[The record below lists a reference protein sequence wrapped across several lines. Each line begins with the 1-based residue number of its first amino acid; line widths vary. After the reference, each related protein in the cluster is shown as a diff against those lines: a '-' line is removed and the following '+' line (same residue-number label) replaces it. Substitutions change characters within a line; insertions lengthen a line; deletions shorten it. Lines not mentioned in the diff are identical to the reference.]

1 VERLIFLAP
10 IAGLI
15 AGMLGAGMVV
25 VFYMLK
31 LRRRPVAVSST
42 LLWSRA
48 VKDMEGNIPFQ
59 RVSPTVLLWMHLFIV
74 ILLALAIARPVLD
87 DAMVDGKRVYLVID
101 TTASMNAV
109 VNGKSGLEL
118 SKARAIERVR
128 VLFDSGRSPIVS
140 VIESGLKPRVVLA
153 DSNQRG
159 RLIGAITAIEPTDQP
174 GKIVDAIELVQSLL
188 DTGAG
193 DDGEDGVKTE
203 PAAVWVYSD
212 GGSITAAQL
221 ALRGG
226 SGVSVSP
233 YDDDGELGNLGIV
246 ALGAS
251 RDRSD
256 PAEARIF
263 VRVVRNDN
271 GPKAAVVRVFDGET
285 VIESRAVSFES
296 DVDSLSETFELR
308 LMRAAL
314 LRIEIEVDDALD
326 VDDRAW
332 VSVPDPS
339 PARIVVV
346 APDAAA
352 DPLLVDVL
360 EVISRTSIAVVDE
373 DAPLNDMDLVV
384 FDRVSPAVL
393 PSAATVGFASLLPSQ
408 PRSDRL
414 DELGRRTR
422 MISWDRADP
431 IVRDAGL
438 GLVAYQ
444 RSVRLPDAGV
454 GVKVLASDRDGVVIA
469 EEAIGSFRHLRIAFA
484 LHDSNWAVQVGLA
497 IFLVNTIEELLPGT
511 SGVGAVYS
519 TGKVYAFDEGPT
531 GSITVGPFRRA
542 EVKEIGDQEIGVG
555 VLDRD
560 ESMLSVRSP
569 VVVGSSSQRNIDRY
583 EGRSERDLWRWFTL
597 AAIGLIAI
605 EWFVYAWR
613 TKVSLG

>member
-1 VERLIFLAP
+1 MIFLAP
-10 IAGLI
+10 ITGLI
-15 AGMLGAGMVV
+15 AGVLGAGMVV

-109 VNGKSGLEL
+109 VDGKSGLEL
-118 SKARAIERVR
+118 SKVRAIERVR

-153 DSNQRG
+153 DSSQRG

-174 GKIVDAIELVQSLL
+174 GKIIDAIELVQSLL
-188 DTGAG
+188 DIGAG
-193 DDGEDGVKTE
+193 DDGDDGVETE

-212 GGSITAAQL
+212 GGSISTAQL

-226 SGVSVSP
+226 GGVSVSL
-233 YDDDGELGNLGIV
+233 YDDDAELGNLGIV

-251 RDRSD
+251 RDRSNPVD
-256 PAEARIF
+256 ARIF
-263 VRVVRNDN
+263 VRVVRNDD
-271 GPKAAVVRVFDGET
+271 GPKAAVVRVIDGEK
-285 VIESRAVSFES
+285 VIESRAVSFDG
-296 DVDSLSETFELR
+296 DVHSVNETFELR

-314 LRIEIEVDDALD
+314 LRIEIDVEDALD
-326 VDDRAW
+326 ADDRAW

-346 APDAAA
+346 APAAAA

-384 FDRVSPAVL
+384 FDRVSPEVL
-393 PSAATVGFASLLPSQ
+393 PATATIGFASLLPSQ
-408 PRSDRL
+408 PRSERL

-422 MISWDRADP
+422 LISWDRADP

-438 GLVAYQ
+438 GLVAYR
-444 RSVRLPDAGV
+444 RSMRLPDAGL
-454 GVKVLASDRDGVVIA
+454 GVKVLASDRVGSIIA

-497 IFLVNTIEELLPGT
+497 IFLVNAIEELLPGT

-519 TGKVYAFDEGPT
+519 TGQVYTLDEGAY
-531 GSITVGPFRRA
+531 GSIVVGPFQRIGI
-542 EVKEIGDQEIGVG
+542 KEIGDQKIGVG

-560 ESMLSVRSP
+560 ESMLSVRSQ
-569 VVVGSSSQRNIDRY
+569 VVIGSPSERSRARFA
-583 EGRSERDLWRWFTL
+583 GRAERDLWRWFTL